1 MFIKNEG
8 LVLKLP
14 SSYAHGISYSGWLQ
28 LDVLM
33 HAKRRKSAC

>member
-14 SSYAHGISYSGWLQ
+14 SSNAHGMVSTDMTECIG
-28 LDVLM
+28 
-33 HAKRRKSAC
+33 